1 MNILIIFRKKALR
14 QLWRRR
20 FRVKYNITHETEYNY
35 SLPVTISQHL
45 IHLEPRISARQ
56 NWLNH
61 IVEITP
67 QPAYKTTRT
76 DIYGNKVMA
85 FSIEDE
91 HKIFKVTARG
101 TVDVKPNI
109 MPETSVAWE
118 NVRMR
123 LCSPETSEDIEA
135 SMFLYTSP
143 LVLFDGAIR
152 RYAYTSFTP
161 ERPIIEAV
169 LDLNHRIFTDFQYAP
184 GSTKIGT
191 LPAEILRDRKGVCQD
206 FAHFMIACLRS
217 IGLSCGYISGYL
229 HTRKKGAQPKL
240 IGADAT
246 HAWICVCVPEA
257 GFLEFDPTNDC
268 VAGEEH
274 IIVGR
279 GRDFGDVSPLKGVI
293 TGGGPHTLK
302 VAVNVEET
310 D

>member
-1 MNILIIFRKKALR
+1 M
-14 QLWRRR
+14 
-20 FRVKYNITHETEYNY
+20 KYKITHETEYQY

-45 IHLEPRISARQ
+45 IHLEPRPTTRQIWETHCVNIS
-56 NWLNH
+56 
-61 IVEITP
+61 P
-67 QPAYKTTRT
+67 KPAYQTART

-91 HKIFKVTARG
+91 HKLFKVTAEG
-101 TVDVKPNI
+101 VVKVKNNIIPNSSPNWEDVKNI
-109 MPETSVAWE
+109 LKMPKTAD
-118 NVRMR
+118 
-123 LCSPETSEDIEA
+123 DIEA
-135 SMFLYTSP
+135 SMFMFQSP
-143 LVLFDGAIR
+143 LVIFDGAIR
-152 RYAYTSFTP
+152 RYALTSFLKD
-161 ERPIIEAV
+161 RPIIDAV
-169 LDLNHRIFTDFQYAP
+169 LDLNHRIFKDFTYAP
-184 GSTKIGT
+184 GTTRIGT

-217 IGLSCGYISGYL
+217 LGLSCGYVSGYL
-229 HTRKKGAQPKL
+229 HTRRNNEQPKL

-246 HAWICVCVPEA
+246 HAWVSVYIPEI

-268 VAGEEH
+268 IAGEEH
-274 IIVGR
+274 IIVSK